1 MNGQQQFVADEGPV
15 NRLEYDDGSVVL
27 AADVGP
33 GRDASVDV
41 VGGTVIVVIG
51 DQQYEFEA
59 PAGGDAQA
67 FIKNGVLTV
76 EVEG

>member
-1 MNGQQQFVADEGPV
+1 MTGPQQFVADEGPV
-15 NRLEYDDGSVVL
+15 SQLEYDDGSVVL
-27 AADVGP
+27 AVDVGP

-41 VGGTVIVVIG
+41 VGETVIVVI
-51 DQQYEFEA
+51 DDEHYEFEA
-59 PAGGDAQA
+59 PGDGAQA